1 MTEDAAWQA
10 LAALR
15 TEIDAIDLRIVGLL
29 NERARIAEK
38 IGDTK
43 QCGGLP
49 VVEPAREQKVIE
61 KVCGMNGGPLTDAAV
76 QAIYEKIM
84 LEMRQ
89 IQFVRMQGQG

>member
-1 MTEDAAWQA
+1 MTEEAAWQA

-15 TEIDAIDLRIVGLL
+15 TEIDAIDGRIVQLL
-29 NERARIAEK
+29 NDRARIAGR

-43 QCGGLP
+43 QAAGLP
-49 VVEPAREQKVIE
+49 VVEPAREQKVVE
-61 KVCGMNGGPLTDAAV
+61 KVCGMNGGPLTNAAV

-89 IQFVRMQGQG
+89 IQFERMQAKG